1 MIDKIN
7 IFENRIEL
15 LQKLKYIK
23 SDLVNY
29 GFTLKEFKQAG
40 FSIHD
45 LIYHGFNV
53 KIFEDCYNNYL
64 NPSVECDITNCICN
78 DLSNA
83 GYTFE
88 VIREYFDK
96 EEISKKLAEY
106 FKNENRK

>member
-1 MIDKIN
+1 MYN
-7 IFENRIEL
+7 NRIEL
-15 LQKLKYIK
+15 LQKLKYITL
-23 SDLVNY
+23 DLVNY

-45 LIYHGFNV
+45 LIYHGFNI
-53 KIFEDCYNNYL
+53 KIFEDYYNNYL
-64 NPSVECDITNCICN
+64 NPPVECDCTGSILNNLI
-78 DLSNA
+78 SNA

-88 VIREYFDK
+88 EIREYFDK